1 MTSSLIRGRPRRAAS
16 HISVRVLHTL
26 LGALIGVMWLVLPG
40 MTIEDRTPVA
50 ADERVQAAAPSGA
63 PDEEGSSAADLVLPL
78 VAVGAAVVVAG
89 YAYVRRTRR
98 ARTRTTPGG
107 VPASLAPPPP
117 LAELDEQ
124 ARVLLVAADDSVRTS
139 REELGF
145 VEARFGQNAV
155 EPSVLAV
162 RDAEAEL
169 ASAFRLRQQ
178 YDDGVPEEAAA
189 RQHALAGIVGRC
201 EE

>member
-16 HISVRVLHTL
+16 HISVRVLHTV

-50 ADERVQAAAPSGA
+50 DERVQAAAPSGA
-63 PDEEGSSAADLVLPL
+63 PTEEGSSAADLVLPL

-98 ARTRTTPGG
+98 ARTRTTPGST
-107 VPASLAPPPP
+107 PASLAPPPP
-117 LAELDEQ
+117 LAELDAQ
-124 ARVLLVAADDSVRTS
+124 AQVLLVAADDSVRTS

-145 VEARFGQNAV
+145 VEARFGQSER

-169 ASAFRLRQQ
+169 AAAFRMRQQ